1 MLLKKDETQ
10 IGGEVDISKTEREK
24 RLSRWRIGLFKSF
37 SFLYI
42 YEDMSPQNIPVG

>member
-42 YEDMSPQNIPVG
+42 YEVMSP